1 MKLSPAKVSAPGPKQ
16 VFRGPPTEGDIVGV
30 RDEPLPTMY
39 EPLLA
44 PVMLGG
50 QPTGA
55 NADLA
60 AARARFEDDL
70 GRLPATARALQ
81 DAQPPPVRLSQQL
94 EGLRQRLR
102 VRLLHPER
110 PARP

>member
-1 MKLSPAKVSAPGPKQ
+1 VPAGH
-16 VFRGPPTEGDIVGV
+16 
-30 RDEPLPTMY
+30 
-39 EPLLA
+39 EPLLV

-55 NADLA
+55 NGNLA

-81 DAQPPPVRLSQQL
+81 DAQHSPVRLSEQL
-94 EGLRQRLR
+94 EGLPSASAA
-102 VRLLHPER
+102 RLLRHNRPER
-110 PARP
+110 P

>member
-1 MKLSPAKVSAPGPKQ
+1 MKLSPGKITAPGPKQ
-16 VFRGPPTEGDIVGV
+16 VFRGPPSEGDIVGV
-30 RDEPLPTMY
+30 RDEPVPAGY
-39 EPLLA
+39 EPLLV

-50 QPTGA
+50 RPTGA
-55 NADLA
+55 NGDLA

-81 DAQPPPVRLSQQL
+81 DAQPPPVRLSEQL
-94 EGLRQRLR
+94 QGLRERVR
-102 VRLLHPER
+102 VRLPHRDR

>member
-1 MKLSPAKVSAPGPKQ
+1 MAPRLATQQAKSLPSKSTTTWDAYEPV
-16 VFRGPPTEGDIVGV
+16 PTGH
-30 RDEPLPTMY
+30 
-39 EPLLA
+39 EPLLV

-60 AARARFEDDL
+60 AAQARFEDDL

-81 DAQPPPVRLSQQL
+81 DARPPPVRLSEQL
-94 EGLRQRLR
+94 EGLRER
-102 VRLLHPER
+102 VRAQLPHRDR
-110 PARP
+110 PAQP